1 MKTNRKTKGNSPEA
15 EATAS
20 AAKVIAAPEADPQ
33 SAMVTIIKTG
43 TAAKLSPRG
52 DGQLTFQVG
61 RVGDAIHLRIY
72 HNESAGRF
80 SKEWVPIDSLRAA
93 LGKLPKNQPHFKAAT
108 GLRPAWKGQSACN
121 SGFGAAILKSEGV
134 LVTDVEKKG
143 MMRLA
148 AADALDKWE
157 QVMLAI
163 KVPKGAEQVPLFP
176 PKPTPN
182 FSARAK
188 TPATSKGAGPVAE
201 TADQSDEKSLREDE
215 KSHPA
220 QAESESTPK
229 ADAEDSAD
237 PETAPDSGEEP

>member
-1 MKTNRKTKGNSPEA
+1 MKTNRRTKGNSPES
-15 EATAS
+15 EDTAS
-20 AAKVIAAPEADPQ
+20 LAKVNPAPEADPQ
-33 SAMVTIIKTG
+33 SATVTIIKTG

-61 RVGDAIHLRIY
+61 RVGDAVHLRIF

-80 SKEWVPIDSLRAA
+80 SKEWVSIGALRAA

-134 LVTDVEKKG
+134 LIPDVEKKG

-157 QVMLAI
+157 QAMLGI

-176 PKPTPN
+176 PKPAPN
-182 FSARAK
+182 FSPRAK
-188 TPATSKGAGPVAE
+188 TPGTGKGTGREAE
-201 TADQSDEKSLREDE
+201 TRDQCDKKSLREDE
-215 KSHPA
+215 NPQPA

-229 ADAEDSAD
+229 AEAEGFAD
-237 PETAPDSGEEP
+237 PEAAPDSGDES